1 MRSKQYFSRTK
12 NNPHEKST
20 EPKTDAV
27 VVVVMVAVFVSFFV
41 KSKPIFFGSLNYVCI
56 FAA

>member
-20 EPKTDAV
+20 EPKCPHKIQWHMKGYSV
-27 VVVVMVAVFVSFFV
+27 NSIKLGLSYYSWGFNNL
-41 KSKPIFFGSLNYVCI
+41 P
-56 FAA
+56 